1 MASRASRKARKS
13 RDRAHRIERPGEP
26 RAEARAAGRLR
37 WVVPFA
43 IAVLTVLMFLPVLRA
58 GFVAYDDPENFLQ
71 NPYYRGL
78 GVSELRWMWTTTHLG
93 HYVPLSWMT
102 LGLDYVL
109 WGMNPSGYHAV
120 NLLLHAANAVMLFFL
135 ARRVFRVAGIERQ
148 GDGVAALAPAAFAAL
163 VFAVHPLR
171 VESVAWITERR
182 DMVALAFSLASVL
195 WYLRS
200 IDDTG
205 AGSRSRRWYWLAVAS
220 FVCALLS
227 KATAVTLPATLFVL
241 NVYPF
246 RRIGGAAGWWTA
258 SARQAL
264 RELAPFGAAS
274 LLAGLGSIVALQ
286 PGVQLVAIDKVA
298 VSAYSLGFY
307 LWKTVV
313 PTHLAPLYERRLP
326 IPGLSPAFLATY
338 VVAALF
344 VASAWFA
351 RRRFPGLTAAF
362 VAFGVAIFPLLGFV
376 QNGPQI
382 AADRYTYHAAPALAI
397 VAGAGLAMLM
407 RRWSPR
413 GAMTLG
419 ATIIIAFAALTWRQT
434 GVWHDSKTLW
444 SRVLEIEP
452 DSPLGHSAWANIL
465 YGQNRIDEAMEHS
478 ARAIEAAPGFAEGHN
493 DLGVGFAKIGRIPEA
508 VSRYQEALAL
518 KPGFDEAEANWG
530 IVLAQQG
537 QLDSAIAHFRRALA
551 ANPDNA
557 NAEVNW
563 GNALVRGGRTD
574 EAIEHYRRA
583 LWIRPDLADAELNWG
598 VALAR
603 QGRYAE
609 AVTHFEKTLQLD
621 SAHAEAR
628 EYLARA
634 RQLLQAPPP
643 AR

>member
-26 RAEARAAGRLR
+26 RGEARAAGRLR

-200 IDDTG
+200 IDDTR

-382 AADRYTYHAAPALAI
+382 AADRYTYHAAPALAL
-397 VAGAGLAMLM
+397 V
-407 RRWSPR
+407 
-413 GAMTLG
+413 LG
-419 ATIIIAFAALTWRQT
+419 A
-434 GVWHDSKTLW
+434 
-444 SRVLEIEP
+444 
-452 DSPLGHSAWANIL
+452 
-465 YGQNRIDEAMEHS
+465 
-478 ARAIEAAPGFAEGHN
+478 
-493 DLGVGFAKIGRIPEA
+493 
-508 VSRYQEALAL
+508 ALAV
-518 KPGFDEAEANWG
+518 FD
-530 IVLAQQG
+530 
-537 QLDSAIAHFRRALA
+537 RRALRVGAGAVIGCLGFLTNRQTRVWQNSETLWLRVLQFDSVSYVANNNLGVVLAEQGRSNEAIARYRRSIATRASFKFSHNNLGFELAQRGELDA
-551 ANPDNA
+551 AIEEYRVALAIDPEYAD
-557 NAEVNW
+557 AEVNL
-563 GNALVRGGRTD
+563 GNALLQL
-574 EAIEHYRRA
+574 RRF
-583 LWIRPDLADAELNWG
+583 D
-598 VALAR
+598 
-603 QGRYAE
+603 E
-609 AVTHFEKTLQLD
+609 AVTHY
-621 SAHAEAR
+621 AVAAR
-628 EYLARA
+628 IDPARA
-634 RQLLQAPPP
+634 PVHFNWGLALREKGDVLGAIDQYERALMLDPDFAD
-643 AR
+643 ARRELADARAALGSQSPR